1 MVAESN
7 SGSYML
13 RLHCHNCGNVDDY
26 EIEKGMR
33 VVSVPCE
40 NCGVKQLKRVEYAV
54 FHDIEDKLKDELRE
68 EMGLGE

>member
-1 MVAESN
+1 MDN
-7 SGSYML
+7 SYSL
-13 RLHCHNCGNVDDY
+13 RLHCHNCGDVEDY

-54 FHDIEDKLKDELRE
+54 TKRVEEAIKDELRE
-68 EMGLGE
+68 EMGID